1 MRCNAAKQR
10 LNKTFWKDFELETE
24 VLSRRGKFGLGIVSF
39 EVKCSYFATDNYGKT
54 LSGTDYW
61 DINLAS
67 KASSNLAYMKTF
79 APSSNYAS
87 ESGYMETVSDFIE
100 IANRYPEYKWDYRKL
115 ADYMIAE
122 YYLGIR
128 PTD

>member
-1 MRCNAAKQR
+1 
-10 LNKTFWKDFELETE
+10 
-24 VLSRRGKFGLGIVSF
+24 
-39 EVKCSYFATDNYGKT
+39 
-54 LSGTDYW
+54 
-61 DINLAS
+61 
-67 KASSNLAYMKTF
+67 
-79 APSSNYAS
+79 
-87 ESGYMETVSDFIE
+87 METVSDFIE